1 MTTAR
6 KGADVRANETPGFYA
21 GEVTQQETRTSPPPR
36 KSVDRSAMRLGA
48 WLYDEL
54 KSQLLEGRY
63 GSGTRLSVEQ
73 IRVEFGVS
81 KQPVME
87 AMRRLSSDGLV
98 HITPQVGCQVAQ
110 YSPMEIADF
119 FRLFGSF
126 EAAIAEVAA
135 ERRTPAQLLALDEVS
150 RRVLALRDETDP
162 VQRVH
167 SYRLLNRE
175 FHGVIH
181 EMAQSSIMVEA
192 SRRMW
197 DLSDFLINT
206 TGLARAMDEPLD
218 DRQHDHDRI
227 RDALAAGDGPAARR
241 EMEQHIAATL
251 RDVQLS

>member
-1 MTTAR
+1 MTTNR
-6 KGADVRANETPGFYA
+6 SGAGLPANTTPGFYA
-21 GEVTQQETRTSPPPR
+21 GGVTQQPTRTSPPPR
-36 KSVDRSAMRLGA
+36 KAVDRSAMRLGA
-48 WLYDEL
+48 WLYDEV
-54 KSQLLEGRY
+54 KTQLLEGRY
-63 GSGTRLSVEQ
+63 ASGARLSVEE

-98 HITPQVGCQVAQ
+98 RISPQVGCEVAQ
-110 YSPMEIADF
+110 YAPIEISDF

-135 ERRTPAQLLALDEVS
+135 ERRSPAQLLALDEVS
-150 RRVLALRDETDP
+150 RRVLALRDLTDP
-162 VQRVH
+162 GQRTH

-181 EMAQSSIMVEA
+181 EMSQSSIMVEA

-206 TGLARAMDEPLD
+206 TGLAQSMDEGLD

-227 RDALAAGDGPAARR
+227 RDALAAGDGAAARR

-251 RDVQLS
+251 RNAEAS